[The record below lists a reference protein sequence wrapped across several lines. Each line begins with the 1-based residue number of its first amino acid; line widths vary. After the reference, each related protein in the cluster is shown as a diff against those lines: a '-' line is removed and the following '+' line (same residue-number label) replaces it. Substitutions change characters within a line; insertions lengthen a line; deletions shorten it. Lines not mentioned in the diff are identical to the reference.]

1 MNNADLEF
9 INQPTAPEDEIP
21 WKLPSTRKAGMV
33 CLIITESALF
43 SIFVVAFIFYMG
55 KSQNGPY
62 PSEIMH
68 PPWLASASLIG
79 SSFTIM
85 IAEYFLKRNRL
96 GPFKLWWIITVLMGA
111 YFLGFTAYEWYD
123 LIYHEGLTISTNI
136 FGATFYSLVGLHA
149 SHVVIGLILLTIVS
163 ITALRGKLDPG
174 HHEHVEMISWYWH
187 FVDWVWVIVFTL
199 VYILS
204 PHYGAQLPH

>member
-1 MNNADLEF
+1 MEF
-9 INQPTAPEDEIP
+9 INQPVPEGEELP
-21 WKLPSTRKAGMV
+21 WRLPSTRKAGMV

-55 KSQNGPY
+55 KSLNGPY
-62 PSEIMH
+62 PSQLLEH

-85 IAEYFLKRNRL
+85 IAEWFLKRNRTT
-96 GPFKLWWIITVLMGA
+96 GFNIWWIITVAMGA
-111 YFLGFTAYEWYD
+111 YFLYFTGTEWHE
-123 LIYHEGLTISTNI
+123 LIYEKHLTISTNI

-149 SHVVIGLILLTIVS
+149 SHVIIGLILLTITM
-163 ITALRGKLDPG
+163 ITSLRGKLDPG

-204 PHYGAQLPH
+204 PHYGVQAPPL

>member
-1 MNNADLEF
+1 MEF
-9 INQPTAPEDEIP
+9 INQPVPEGEEAP
-21 WKLPSTRKAGMV
+21 WRLPSTRKAGMI

-43 SIFVVAFIFYMG
+43 SIFVVAFVFYMG
-55 KSQNGPY
+55 KSLNGPY
-62 PSEIMH
+62 PSEIMRA
-68 PPWLASASLIG
+68 PWLASAALIG

-85 IAEYFLKRNRL
+85 AAEYFLKRNNRAM
-96 GPFKLWWIITVLMGA
+96 FNLWWVITVAMGA
-111 YFLGFTAYEWYD
+111 YFLGFTAFEWHE
-123 LIYHEGLTISTNI
+123 LIYKEHLTISTNI

-149 SHVVIGLILLTIVS
+149 SHVVIGLILLTIVA
-163 ITALRGKLDPG
+163 ITSLRGKLDHG

-204 PHYGAQLPH
+204 PHYGPQLPH